1 MGAAQKSQADAWRI
15 FDAVADSQRVD
26 WLTESPGVERA
37 WRQIASRP
45 SPSHKLWTDDYLAA
59 MALVE
64 RARLV
69 TFDAGFK
76 AYSGLKLELLT
87 MPAPV
92 SAPTS

>member
-26 WLTESPGVERA
+26 WLTDPPGVERE
-37 WRQIASRP
+37 WRQISSRS

-64 RARLV
+64 GARLV

-76 AYSGLKLELLT
+76 AYSGLKLELLV
-87 MPAPV
+87 MPNPVNAPA
-92 SAPTS
+92 S